1 MMEQRAKYPVG
12 IQTFEK
18 IREEGFLYADKT
30 RYVYDLANSL
40 HYVFLTRPR
49 RFGKSLLL
57 STFSAYFSG
66 RKDLFTGLAAG
77 ELEKDWTG
85 YPVLCLSLASAVAG
99 TLENLEDVLD
109 EQLYFYEKKY
119 GIAPGSQ
126 SPGARLYAL
135 INEIFRIRGQR
146 AVVLIDEYDT
156 PLLSVLGDRE
166 RLSSMQTAL
175 TGFYAPLKTLAPYLR
190 FVLITGITKFA
201 SLPVFEALNNFVD
214 ISLRPE
220 YSAICGITEEELESC
235 FSEGMAGLAGEY
247 GMTEAEAL
255 EKFRR
260 KYLGWRFTRSTQRVY
275 SPFSLLS
282 AMALRSMD
290 DFWFSTGSSDYL
302 LSQIQRFHAGI
313 TELDGIGALASEFD
327 AKSEDLP
334 GIVPLLYQSGYLT
347 IKDYDRTFQ
356 LYTLGFPNGEVKVG
370 FIRMLIPYYVSE
382 DVNKAFN
389 ACRQISRALM
399 EGDADA
405 ALTAAQSFFTSIPRS
420 EGTLKDARAAQK
432 HFTDM
437 LYGTFSF
444 LSRFVPSEVRT
455 APGRMDIL
463 VKTRDTLYVMELRI
477 DGSAEEALSQ
487 TDGKGYAIPWKAD
500 GRKVV
505 KAGISFSSEKRTI
518 SEWKVRQS
526 AE

>member
-1 MMEQRAKYPVG
+1 MMEQQAKYPVG

-40 HYVFLTRPR
+40 HYVLLTRPR

-290 DFWFSTGSSDYL
+290 DF
-302 LSQIQRFHAGI
+302 
-313 TELDGIGALASEFD
+313 
-327 AKSEDLP
+327 
-334 GIVPLLYQSGYLT
+334 
-347 IKDYDRTFQ
+347 
-356 LYTLGFPNGEVKVG
+356 
-370 FIRMLIPYYVSE
+370 
-382 DVNKAFN
+382 
-389 ACRQISRALM
+389 
-399 EGDADA
+399 
-405 ALTAAQSFFTSIPRS
+405 
-420 EGTLKDARAAQK
+420 
-432 HFTDM
+432 
-437 LYGTFSF
+437 
-444 LSRFVPSEVRT
+444 
-455 APGRMDIL
+455 
-463 VKTRDTLYVMELRI
+463 
-477 DGSAEEALSQ
+477 
-487 TDGKGYAIPWKAD
+487 
-500 GRKVV
+500 
-505 KAGISFSSEKRTI
+505 
-518 SEWKVRQS
+518 
-526 AE
+526 